1 METVEEWRLNVY
13 FCPSRARWRR
23 LVNRRWFS
31 TAPFS
36 AHFCRST
43 GSFPHHLPIKC
54 LKYLFRF
61 CAPPW
66 KFVYHKYL
74 RSLPRVFALI
84 ASDSLALSSVD
95 MYSTQCK
102 NSAIHFLLV
111 HRQCCGR
118 LAGCPATLKL
128 LWNST
133 SKTGNNYLVMMLRW
147 RPT

>member
-1 METVEEWRLNVY
+1 MVY

-23 LVNRRWFS
+23 FVNRRWFS

-43 GSFPHHLPIKC
+43 GLFPHHLPIKC

-61 CAPPW
+61 CAPSW
-66 KFVYHKYL
+66 KFVYHNYL

-84 ASDSLALSSVD
+84 RFTSAFFSGHVFH
-95 MYSTQCK
+95 C
-102 NSAIHFLLV
+102 AIHFLLV

-128 LWNST
+128 LWNSI